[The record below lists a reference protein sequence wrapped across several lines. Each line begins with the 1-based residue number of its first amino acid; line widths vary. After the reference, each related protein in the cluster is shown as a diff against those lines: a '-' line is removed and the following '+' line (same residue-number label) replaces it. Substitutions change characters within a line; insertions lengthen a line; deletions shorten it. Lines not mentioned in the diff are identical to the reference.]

1 MNRLFDLP
9 LARPMPD
16 GWLHGLLFVSFTL
29 HMLFVLIT
37 LGTAVLAVYFFVRF
51 HWGGGLPQE
60 LELDRRILRAFLAHK
75 SLAVVLG
82 VAPLLLMQVTFA
94 ISFFTAVNLLAPWWM
109 CIIALL
115 IVAFLAF
122 DILGHGIETHRRYHL
137 LVALVALSC
146 MVAVPG
152 ILAAVLVLV
161 ENPDKWQA
169 VALGGFRISGPP
181 AVHWLF
187 RFLHILGAGLV
198 IGAAYHYF
206 FTARMKEGKSALL
219 RWMTAGLLLQ
229 ILLGA
234 ILYVSLLERPDPAA
248 LVALIAGAVGAG
260 LLLRTLLAAAFCA
273 SSLSFRVVVPLLMMV
288 LVSMLLTRQMIQFRK
303 IVPLQ
308 RAVAANAVEYEKALL
323 PEAPGALDAYRA
335 SLSFSYNDAETIY
348 FRSCAFC
355 HGKNGDG
362 NGIEAKNLIV
372 PAENLTA
379 VRTTRPYLYR
389 IIAGGV
395 AGTAMGYFTVYDLYQ
410 VDDLM
415 AYLSDKCGVL
425 GEPAD
430 VPAPVSPQAAAGAAM
445 VYAGTCAPCHGEDG
459 GGSPVSK
466 GFKPPPPDLR
476 AYGLMPARAFDVIT
490 NGYPGTMMAAF
501 KDLPEDVRWGL
512 VQAVGLKRRAGN

>member
-9 LARPMPD
+9 LARPLPD
-16 GWLHGLLFVSFTL
+16 GWLHGLLFFSFTL

-37 LGTAVLAVYFFVRF
+37 LGTAVLSVYFFVRF
-51 HWGGGLPQE
+51 HWGGGLRQE
-60 LELDRRILRAFLAHK
+60 LELDRRILRTFLAHK

-137 LVALVALSC
+137 LVAAVALSC
-146 MVAVPG
+146 LVAVPG
-152 ILAAVLVLV
+152 ILAAVLVVL

-169 VALGGFRISGPP
+169 MALGGFHISGQP

-187 RFLHILGAGLV
+187 RFLHVLGAGLV

-206 FTARMKEGKSALL
+206 FTARTELGKSALL

-229 ILLGA
+229 IVLGA
-234 ILYVSLLERPDPAA
+234 ILYASLTERPDPAA
-248 LVALIAGAVGAG
+248 LVAMVIGAVGAG
-260 LLLRTLLAAAFCA
+260 LLLVMVLAAAFRA
-273 SSLSFRVVVPLLMMV
+273 SSVNLRVTVPLLMLV

-308 RAVAANAVEYEKALL
+308 RAVEANAVQYEEALL
-323 PEAPGALDAYRA
+323 PYAPEALDAYRA
-335 SLSFSYNDAETIY
+335 SLAFSYNDAETIY
-348 FRSCAFC
+348 LRSCAFC
-355 HGKNGDG
+355 HGKNARG
-362 NGIEAKNLIV
+362 NGLEAKNLII
-372 PAENLTA
+372 PAENLMA
-379 VRTTRPYLYR
+379 VRTTRPYLYS
-389 IIAGGV
+389 IITGGV
-395 AGTAMGYFTVYDLYQ
+395 AGTGMGYFTVYDRYQ
-410 VDDLM
+410 MDDLM
-415 AYLSDKCGVL
+415 AYLNEKYGVL
-425 GEPAD
+425 GEPAN
-430 VPAPVSPQAAAGAAM
+430 VPAPVSPQAAAEANR
-445 VYAGTCAPCHGEDG
+445 VYAGTCSPCHAVDG

-466 GFKPPPPDLR
+466 GFRPPPPDLR
-476 AYGLMPARAFDVIT
+476 VYGLMPGHAFDVIT

-512 VQAVGLKRRAGN
+512 VQTVGSKRRAGK